1 MLFWLRTW
9 PERVNEGTLEVDA
22 CNAGSSGAEG
32 RSSIDG
38 IRDVYKCPCD
48 FCLTV
53 RDGGC
58 EQGCSPAFRVCPA
71 DGAKGIG
78 RGIHGVCTA
87 TAMDMDINKAGK
99 QHIRINWDSVMRG
112 VTTDMGDDAIRDTNR
127 HARKDALW
135 GYRKCGIQGCH
146 R

>member
-1 MLFWLRTW
+1 MLFRLRTR
-9 PERVNEGTLEVDA
+9 PEWVNEGTFEVDA
-22 CNAGSSGAEG
+22 CDAGSSVAEG
-32 RSSIDG
+32 LSSIDG
-38 IRDVYKCPCD
+38 IRYVYECPCD

-58 EQGCSPAFRVCPA
+58 EQGRRPAFRVCPA

-87 TAMDMDINKAGK
+87 SAMYMDINKAGK
-99 QHIRINWDSVMRG
+99 QHIRMNRDHVMRG

-127 HARKDALW
+127 HAREDALW
-135 GYRKCGIQGCH
+135 GYRKCGIQSCH